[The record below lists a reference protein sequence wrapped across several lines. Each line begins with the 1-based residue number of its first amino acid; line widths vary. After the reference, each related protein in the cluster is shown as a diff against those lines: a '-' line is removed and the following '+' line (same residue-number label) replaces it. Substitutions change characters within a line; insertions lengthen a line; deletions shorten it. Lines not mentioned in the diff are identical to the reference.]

1 MGGRLNGRRG
11 NNFWEVNAAD
21 LDVILMTRIQG
32 SGTKSIFWDIYHFIV
47 MLWLIIVWLTQIKE
61 NTLTESSGHQ
71 WGDLKKLWLL
81 K

>member
-1 MGGRLNGRRG
+1 VGGRANSRRL

-21 LDVILMTRIQG
+21 LDVILIKRIQEPG
-32 SGTKSIFWDIYHFIV
+32 KKSMFWDIYHIIV
-47 MLWLIIVWLTQIKE
+47 MLWFIIVWLTQIKE

-71 WGDLKKLWLL
+71 WGHLQKLWLL

>member
-1 MGGRLNGRRG
+1 MGGGANSRRL

-21 LDVILMTRIQG
+21 LDVILIKRIQEPG
-32 SGTKSIFWDIYHFIV
+32 KKSMFWDIDHIIV
-47 MLWLIIVWLTQIKE
+47 MLWFIIVWLTQIKE

-71 WGDLKKLWLL
+71 WGDLEKLWLL